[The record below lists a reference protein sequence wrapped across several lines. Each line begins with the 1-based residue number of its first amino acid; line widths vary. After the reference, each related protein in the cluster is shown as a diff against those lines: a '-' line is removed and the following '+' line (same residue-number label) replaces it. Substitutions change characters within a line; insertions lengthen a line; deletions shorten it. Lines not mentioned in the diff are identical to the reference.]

1 MPLDVR
7 SLLLLSRV
15 PGVGPQRIMQLVSHF
30 GDTHLVLHTSARHLL
45 KARGITRKTALAISR
60 FLKSPEGHNAQ
71 VQVDQQLSRLNRVG
85 GRIVTLWD
93 ENYPAHLRSIYDPP
107 PYLFVRGTLTPR
119 DSFSIAIV
127 GTRRPS
133 MYGLKLTERF
143 ASELAERGIPVV
155 SGLARGIDTHAHR
168 ATVEGRGRTVAVM
181 GSGVDVIYPPEN
193 ERLAGRILENGAI
206 LSEFDMRAKPDAM
219 NFPRRNRIISGMS
232 LGTLV
237 VETGI
242 NGGAMITAGMA
253 LDQNRE
259 VFAVPSPVK
268 GARLSGTN
276 LLIKSGKALLTESID
291 DIIEEL
297 GPRLSEIMTDTT
309 RPRPEPELSLS
320 LFEQRVLDV
329 IHEHPTHIN
338 EVAHRCNCSCSDA
351 LVQLLSLELKGL
363 VRQAPGKLFTRL

>member
-1 MPLDVR
+1 
-7 SLLLLSRV
+7 
-15 PGVGPQRIMQLVSHF
+15 
-30 GDTHLVLHTSARHLL
+30 
-45 KARGITRKTALAISR
+45 
-60 FLKSPEGHNAQ
+60 
-71 VQVDQQLSRLNRVG
+71 
-85 GRIVTLWD
+85 
-93 ENYPAHLRSIYDPP
+93 
-107 PYLFVRGTLTPR
+107 
-119 DSFSIAIV
+119 
-127 GTRRPS
+127 
-133 MYGLKLTERF
+133 
-143 ASELAERGIPVV
+143 
-155 SGLARGIDTHAHR
+155 
-168 ATVEGRGRTVAVM
+168 
-181 GSGVDVIYPPEN
+181 
-193 ERLAGRILENGAI
+193 
-206 LSEFDMRAKPDAM
+206 
-219 NFPRRNRIISGMS
+219 
-232 LGTLV
+232 
-237 VETGI
+237 
-242 NGGAMITAGMA
+242 GGAMITAGMA